1 MQLRVLMLLRP
12 VSWVLLLIRSL
23 GDLLG
28 LMLLLGL
35 KVLVELLAKVS
46 RGGVH
51 LVVCIWAYV
60 LQIGS
65 R

>member
-1 MQLRVLMLLRP
+1 MLLLRS
-12 VSWVLLLIRSL
+12 VSWVLLLVRGL
-23 GDLLG
+23 GNLLG

-51 LVVCIWAYV
+51 LVGCIRAKV
-60 LQIGS
+60 LQICS